1 MFQLFSKLKKE
12 NTYVAVLGTSPAN
25 EYKSETCPGD
35 LQTPLLRALRTDPFK
50 GTPLCPYLEQP
61 NVLTGLAAQSKY
73 TELDM
78 FKRNVEWYIEVFLTG
93 VIDCGRVCKQN
104 PDSNGKFSQHKYNI
118 PTRTDAESFDLIV
131 TMRR

>member
-1 MFQLFSKLKKE
+1 MFQLFSKLNKE

-25 EYKSETCPGD
+25 DYKSETCPGD

-61 NVLTGLAAQSKY
+61 NVLTGLPAQSKY

-78 FKRNVEWYIEVFLTG
+78 F
-93 VIDCGRVCKQN
+93 
-104 PDSNGKFSQHKYNI
+104 
-118 PTRTDAESFDLIV
+118 
-131 TMRR
+131 

>member
-12 NTYVAVLGTSPAN
+12 NTYVAVLGTSSAN

-73 TELDM
+73 TELDT
-78 FKRNVEWYIEVFLTG
+78 FKRNVECYIEVFLTS
-93 VIDCGRVCKQN
+93 I
-104 PDSNGKFSQHKYNI
+104 
-118 PTRTDAESFDLIV
+118 
-131 TMRR
+131 

>member
-1 MFQLFSKLKKE
+1 MNKAILLNLNILVSSLSKATLQTFSLQSFLYFMFQLFSKLKKE

-61 NVLTGLAAQSKY
+61 NVVTGLAAQSKY
-73 TELDM
+73 TERGML
-78 FKRNVEWYIEVFLTG
+78 KRNVEWYIKVFRTG
-93 VIDCGRVCKQN
+93 VYSRV
-104 PDSNGKFSQHKYNI
+104 
-118 PTRTDAESFDLIV
+118 
-131 TMRR
+131 